1 MTRWK
6 QRERVTE
13 GNRGRAK
20 DARQEKLRKEEDV
33 RKEVRMDERKQD
45 QGKMKLRN
53 ETGRGGSRGIRRLN
67 RWDGNERRGWRD

>member
-1 MTRWK
+1 M
-6 QRERVTE
+6 V
-13 GNRGRAK
+13 
-20 DARQEKLRKEEDV
+20 
-33 RKEVRMDERKQD
+33 ERKQD